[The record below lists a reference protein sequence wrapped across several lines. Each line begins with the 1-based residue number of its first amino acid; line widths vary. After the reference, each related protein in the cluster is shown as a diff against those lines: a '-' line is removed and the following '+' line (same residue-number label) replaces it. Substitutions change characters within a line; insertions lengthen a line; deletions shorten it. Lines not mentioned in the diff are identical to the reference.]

1 MVEMVKNSWNRKLR
15 VRGEGRRWPRVRD
28 RRPTASL
35 RRCGGRRPSRSPRRT
50 SPRISGRTVPSSA
63 STPPSG
69 RLPIRIFF
77 FSSEHTKPGRTLAN
91 SFSKHLQ
98 YDMSGIELSWFDWT
112 CLVVSVFSLLKGRKF
127 PECWN
132 LCKSNW
138 LNLVGQV
145 ISFPGDNFKSEVK
158 ISVAVE
164 LEQIW
169 LERFRCH
176 SAPLPFLLECS
187 NSECY
192 RPGDDGRRDE
202 FDENTESEHCG
213 QHLDAAGQ
221 EGQQNGVLGTAR
233 TRVRVPGNRKP
244 MEIES
249 TIEIGPTP

>member
-1 MVEMVKNSWNRKLR
+1 MKQEITRK
-15 VRGEGRRWPRVRD
+15 RRR
-28 RRPTASL
+28 TTMAE
-35 RRCGGRRPSRSPRRT
+35 SPRPASHGFT
-50 SPRISGRTVPSSA
+50 SAMWRKTPVQISTKDEPSNFRPNSPFICVDATVRA
-63 STPPSG
+63 AADTN
-69 RLPIRIFF
+69 LFF

-202 FDENTESEHCG
+202 FDENAESEHCG

-249 TIEIGPTP
+249 TIEIGPTL